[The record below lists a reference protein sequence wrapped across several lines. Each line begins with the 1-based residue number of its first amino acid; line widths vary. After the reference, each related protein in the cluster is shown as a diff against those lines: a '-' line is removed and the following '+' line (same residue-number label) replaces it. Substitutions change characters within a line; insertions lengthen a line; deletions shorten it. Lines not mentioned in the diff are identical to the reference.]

1 MAGVLI
7 PEERNF
13 PGASLIEK
21 EALTVF
27 AYGGCTDA
35 GRKEFPA
42 GRPAVGSFA
51 SGIRTLLSIVLSFS
65 FFLKK
70 KKQKFKP
77 VRKGMSVYRSL
88 RRRTGAGNSS
98 SLEILMA
105 DSLLPAMAGTRR
117 R

>member
-1 MAGVLI
+1 M
-7 PEERNF
+7 F
-13 PGASLIEK
+13 
-21 EALTVF
+21 T
-27 AYGGCTDA
+27 YGGCTDA

-51 SGIRTLLSIVLSFS
+51 SGIRSLLSIVLSFS

-77 VRKGMSVYRSL
+77 VRWGEFLTPQL

-105 DSLLPAMAGTRR
+105 DSLLLAMAGTRR